1 MLNVRERVEKFIT
14 DLKKQ
19 DIVQENVNLEDVYS
33 ILWKSCMI
41 IINWDGT
48 KSCQKFIK
56 KTKLENADLIS
67 GWCFVKGTYMNSS
80 KIVFYLRPQYSGGY
94 KEIVK

>member
-48 KSCQKFIK
+48 KTNIFFTSDTHFGHEAIIK
-56 KTKLENADLIS
+56 
-67 GWCFVKGTYMNSS
+67 
-80 KIVFYLRPQYSGGY
+80 
-94 KEIVK
+94 